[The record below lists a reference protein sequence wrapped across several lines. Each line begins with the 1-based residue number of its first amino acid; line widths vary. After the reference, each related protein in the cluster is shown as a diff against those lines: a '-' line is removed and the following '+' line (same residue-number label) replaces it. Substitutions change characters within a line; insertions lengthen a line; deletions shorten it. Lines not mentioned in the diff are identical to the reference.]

1 MLGLAAGDALGTTL
15 EFKPQ
20 GTFTPIDDIVGGGP
34 FHLEPGQWTDET
46 SMALCLAASLVET
59 GGFDPVDQLER
70 YLRWLRQGYM
80 SSAGASFDVG
90 NTVRAALAKYETSR
104 NPYSGPTA
112 PDTAGNGSLMR
123 LAPVPLFFAGD
134 PKQAID
140 RAADS
145 SRTTHGAPEAL
156 DACRYYAGLI
166 LGALAGVD
174 KETLLGAN
182 YAPLPGAWD
191 AEPLSPNVAQV
202 AAGSFKGLRAAEIE
216 AGGYVIE
223 TLHAALWAF
232 HTTDDFRFGAIRA
245 VNLGDDADTT
255 GAVYGQLA
263 GTYYGVDS
271 IPADWREKIAKRDL
285 ILDLADKLHAHAQ
298 PEGQG
303 PSSVK
308 TDLKQR
314 ISERRAH
321 EVNKNRAGPASG
333 PAPR

>member
-202 AAGSFKGLRAAEIE
+202 AAGSFKGRHSTPRS
-216 AGGYVIE
+216 GRF
-223 TLHAALWAF
+223 TRP
-232 HTTDDFRFGAIRA
+232 TTSVSEQFVPSTSVTTPTPRVQSMASSPAR
-245 VNLGDDADTT
+245 TT
-255 GAVYGQLA
+255 G
-263 GTYYGVDS
+263 S
-271 IPADWREKIAKRDL
+271 IASRRIGGRRS
-285 ILDLADKLHAHAQ
+285 
-298 PEGQG
+298 
-303 PSSVK
+303 PSA
-308 TDLKQR
+308 
-314 ISERRAH
+314 I
-321 EVNKNRAGPASG
+321 
-333 PAPR
+333 